1 MTKSPLSDR
10 PKKDLFDL
18 ARRRGISVWDGMT
31 KEELVKVLS
40 AKPKP
45 KPSAKPAPA
54 AKAPP
59 VKSAAKMTA
68 KPVVNGS
75 AKPATNGTAKHAQ
88 PVAAIAAVNGTAKP
102 PVKQP
107 PAKQSPVPTAKTA
120 PTPAKQAV
128 PVKSTV
134 MPPAKLTS
142 PVAAKPPVP
151 AAAKPVT
158 KVPPIA
164 IPSDKDLSFR
174 NGKSANPVRDQI
186 LLSGPDPFWLHAQWQ
201 LSVQS
206 VQRAEAALGQDW
218 HGAKPIIRLFD
229 VTSQDTTS
237 TSEAPIRDIVI
248 HGGCSHWYIDVPQPP
263 RSYRADIGYLSRRQ
277 TFFVLARSNVIT
289 PPKAG
294 ASEVLDENWAMS
306 LEEKAAERLIAA
318 AVGGEPGGAP
328 SPADLPDDPFRR
340 QPKEATFGSGA
351 VLPGK
356 LKKFFFEI
364 DAQLIVYGKTDPTA
378 AVTLQNEPVKLRP
391 DGTFTMRY
399 PLPDSRQIIP
409 AVATSSDGME
419 EQTIVLAVERNTKRL
434 DPMIHDLYA
443 DS

>member
-1 MTKSPLSDR
+1 MIKSPLSDR
-10 PKKDLFDL
+10 PKKDLFEL

-31 KEELVKVLS
+31 KEELVKALS

-45 KPSAKPAPA
+45 KPTAKSAKPTPTPAKSAAKTTTKPAPNGTAKSSPAAPPSRGSSKASTNGAASSKPAPA
-54 AKAPP
+54 KQTVPPKAVPAATKPSAPSKPP
-59 VKSAAKMTA
+59 TPPPPTA
-68 KPVVNGS
+68 KPAVP
-75 AKPATNGTAKHAQ
+75 AKPAART
-88 PVAAIAAVNGTAKP
+88 PI
-102 PVKQP
+102 
-107 PAKQSPVPTAKTA
+107 
-120 PTPAKQAV
+120 PTP
-128 PVKSTV
+128 
-134 MPPAKLTS
+134 
-142 PVAAKPPVP
+142 
-151 AAAKPVT
+151 
-158 KVPPIA
+158 A
-164 IPSDKDLSFR
+164 IPSDKDLSSR
-174 NGKSANPVRDQI
+174 LNKTGPVRDQI

-237 TSEAPIRDIVI
+237 TSEAPIRDLVI

-263 RSYRADIGYLSRRQ
+263 RSYRVDIGYLSRRGN
-277 TFFVLARSNVIT
+277 FFVLARSNIIT

-294 ASEVLDENWAMS
+294 ASEQLDENWAQS
-306 LEEKAAERLIAA
+306 LEDKAAERLIAS

-328 SPADLPDDPFRR
+328 SPQDLPDDPFRR
-340 QPKEATFGSGA
+340 QPKEAPFGSGA

-364 DAQLIVYGKTDPTA
+364 DAQLIVYGKTDPSA
-378 AVTLQNEPVKLRP
+378 AVTLHNEPVKLRP

-409 AVATSSDGME
+409 AVATSTDGME
-419 EQTIVLAVERNTKRL
+419 EQTIVLAIERNTKRL
-434 DPMIHDLYA
+434 DPMIHDLYG
-443 DS
+443 DT